1 MSKYFNAPG
10 VASNSTPMDRSGDI
24 PTSGTPEN
32 DNERKTPIVG
42 KVGGILGDAGKQ
54 SSIISQASLL
64 RRGKDGED
72 RYTTSDDR
80 RQVSF
85 ISAVFLIFNRMVGTG
100 IFATPAEIVSLSGS
114 VGLSLFI
121 WVIGMLIAGA
131 GMMTYLEFGTGI
143 PRNGG
148 EKNYLEYVYR
158 RPKFLVTAMYAGYV
172 VLLGWAGSNSV
183 IFGEYILSAAN
194 VEVNRWNQRGVGL
207 ACVTSAFLIHGLAL
221 TWGLRLQ
228 NLLGVIKLLI
238 LLLIIVSGFAALG
251 GHLRIEKPDNFSNAF
266 AGTTGSA

>member
-1 MSKYFNAPG
+1 MFRLNINTATGEQY
-10 VASNSTPMDRSGDI
+10 V
-24 PTSGTPEN
+24 TSH
-32 DNERKTPIVG
+32 
-42 KVGGILGDAGKQ
+42 
-54 SSIISQASLL
+54 S
-64 RRGKDGED
+64 
-72 RYTTSDDR
+72 R
-80 RQVSF
+80 RQISF

-100 IFATPAEIVSLSGS
+100 IFATPAEIVNLSGS

-131 GMMTYLEFGTGI
+131 GMLTYLEFGTGI

-183 IFGEYILSAAN
+183 IFGEYILNAAN
-194 VEVNRWNQRGVGL
+194 QPVNRWNQRGVGL

-221 TWGLRLQ
+221 NWGLRLQ
-228 NLLGVIKLLI
+228 NFLGIIKLLI
-238 LLLIIVSGFAALG
+238 LLLIIVSGFVALG
-251 GHLRIEKPDNFSNAF
+251 GHLQVEKPDNFSHAF